1 MKRKNLVNG
10 MILAFSVIF
19 IRFIDVRVY
28 DMPLILTLALLMGL
42 IYGGIRLVERFPS
55 LDEPVSKRTSLITN
69 TLVIVTIFLAF
80 FVLGL

>member
-19 IRFIDVRVY
+19 IRFIDVCVY
-28 DMPLILTLALLMGL
+28 DMPLLLTLALLMVL
-42 IYGGIRLVERFPS
+42 IYGGIRLVERFPA

>member
-28 DMPLILTLALLMGL
+28 DMPLLLTLALLMVL
-42 IYGGIRLVERFPS
+42 IYGGIRLVERFS
-55 LDEPVSKRTSLITN
+55 ALDEPVSKRTSLITN

>member
-1 MKRKNLVNG
+1 MKRKNLFNG

-28 DMPLILTLALLMGL
+28 DMPLILTLVLLMVL
-42 IYGGIRLVERFPS
+42 IYGGIRLVERFPA

>member
-1 MKRKNLVNG
+1 MKRKNLVSG
-10 MILAFSVIF
+10 MILAFSVIL

-28 DMPLILTLALLMGL
+28 DMPLILTLALLMVL
-42 IYGGIRLVERFPS
+42 IYGGIRLVERFPA
-55 LDEPVSKRTSLITN
+55 LDEPVSKKVSYITN

>member
-10 MILAFSVIF
+10 MILAFSVIL

-28 DMPLILTLALLMGL
+28 DMPLILTLALLMAL
-42 IYGGIRLVERFPS
+42 IYGGIRLVERFPA
-55 LDEPVSKRTSLITN
+55 LDEPVSKKVSYITN

>member
-10 MILAFSVIF
+10 MVLAFSVVL

-28 DMPLILTLALLMGL
+28 DLNLFVTLLLTAGL
-42 IYGGIRLVERFPS
+42 IFVLMKAVDRVKS
-55 LDEPVSKRTSLITN
+55 LDEPVSKRTAAITN
-69 TLVIVTIFLAF
+69 TAVVITIFLAF

>member
-10 MILAFSVIF
+10 MILAFSVIL

-28 DMPLILTLALLMGL
+28 DMPLILTLVLLMVL
-42 IYGGIRLVERFPS
+42 IYGGIRLVERFPA
-55 LDEPVSKRTSLITN
+55 LDEPVSKKVSYITN

>member
-28 DMPLILTLALLMGL
+28 DMPLILTLVLLMVL
-42 IYGGIRLVERFPS
+42 IYGGIRLVERFPA

>member
-28 DMPLILTLALLMGL
+28 DMPLVVTLVLLMVL
-42 IYGGIRLVERFPS
+42 IYGGIRLVERFPA

>member
-42 IYGGIRLVERFPS
+42 IYGGIRLVERFPA

>member
-28 DMPLILTLALLMGL
+28 DMPLLLTLALLMVL
-42 IYGGIRLVERFPS
+42 IYGGIRLVERFPA